1 MKIAKRIVALL
12 LSLLLCLSLCSCMEL
27 DAMRAQHA
35 LQQEDGT
42 VLWDGK
48 TFVPYSSYTLRELQE
63 MGFGVDYWSTLQL
76 TDADV
81 PVLLSNSQFGRTI
94 FVTADAMVLTSYA
107 QDLLYIREEDYD
119 SCAADIAEII
129 GEYHAKKMGTQYEL
143 RFYVSQVGKY
153 CNIPLSASQKAVIDH
168 VLIKEEPERSEPKI
182 YVDGADIMGYNI
194 FGDRVATVATLIRRP
209 DGPYCLVVKEAGLD
223 LIYTIPQEQADE
235 LAAAYDAHCVL
246 LGTAAEDWP
255 PQSVTFYE
263 G

>member
-1 MKIAKRIVALL
+1 MKQWKRIVALL

-48 TFVPYSSYTLRELQE
+48 TFVPYSSYTLRELGE
-63 MGFGVDYWSTLQL
+63 MGYGVDSWGVLLL

-81 PVLLSNSQFGRTI
+81 PVLLSNGQFGQSIYVDASSTI
-94 FVTADAMVLTSYA
+94 LKSYA
-107 QDLLYIREEDYD
+107 QDRLYIREDVYD
-119 SCAADIAEII
+119 SNAADIAAVIE
-129 GEYHAKKMGTQYEL
+129 EYHAKKKEMQYEL
-143 RFYVSQVGKY
+143 RFYVSQVERY
-153 CNIPLSASQKAVIDH
+153 CNIPLSESQKAVIDH
-168 VLIKEEPERSEPKI
+168 VLLKEEPERTKPNI
-182 YVDGADIMGYNI
+182 YTDGADIIGYNI
-194 FGDRVATVATLIRRP
+194 YGERVSTVTTLIQRP

-235 LAAAYDAHCVL
+235 LAAAYDAYCAL